1 MPSFKYVIELSDQD
15 KAKLMGIVKKGN
27 SPARTILRANILLAS
42 DKRNDKYMTVSEI
55 ADAYR
60 TTPTTVQTVRTSYC
74 EKGLEATINRKKR
87 ETPPIPAKVTGEV
100 EAHVIALAC
109 GQPPEGYS
117 KWTLRLLA
125 DRTVEL
131 GYIDS
136 ISHVTVSTILKKTN
150 LSLTWRSAGIFC
162 RNTMPL
168 LWSRWRMCLRYTVA
182 HMTKTIPLFAWMK
195 SRSSFLPTSAKDSAP
210 KRTAFHMRTTSIFAT
225 AQQVFSFL
233 QSLWPAGDMPTPRR
247 EGLLRIGQSK

>member
-1 MPSFKYVIELSDQD
+1 MIIGGYYMPSFKYVIELSDQD
-15 KAKLMGIVKKGN
+15 KATLMEIVKKGS

-55 ADAYR
+55 ADAYH

-74 EKGLEATINRKKR
+74 EKGL

-150 LSLTWRSAGIFC
+150 LSLT
-162 RNTMPL
+162 
-168 LWSRWRMCLRYTVA
+168 
-182 HMTKTIPLFAWMK
+182 
-195 SRSSFLPTSAKDSAP
+195 
-210 KRTAFHMRTTSIFAT
+210 
-225 AQQVFSFL
+225 
-233 QSLWPAGDMPTPRR
+233 
-247 EGLLRIGQSK
+247 